1 VDRRRYRGRAVPT
14 TSKKQRQQQ
23 RRKGSA
29 QARQA
34 AARARRRTSRQRW
47 AVIATFLILVLVLG
61 LAQVIDV
68 GGKGRPAPVQLFAP
82 PQGETITGDTPCP
95 DPNGS
100 SPRTTTF
107 EKPPPMCIDPAKSYA
122 AAIETSKG
130 LITLDLDVKNAP
142 KTVNNF
148 VVLSRYHFYDGLPFH
163 RIAVGQFIQGGSPTA
178 DSSGGPGYQFEDEL
192 PVTPYKIGTM
202 AMANAGPDTNGSQFF
217 FVIGQNGVDVLAPK
231 YSILGQVTQG
241 MSVLASIE
249 KKGSVE
255 TGLDPDG
262 GKPTEV
268 ITIES
273 VTIKE
278 T

>member
-1 VDRRRYRGRAVPT
+1 MPT
-14 TSKKQRQQQ
+14 TSKSKRQQQ
-23 RRKGSA
+23 RRRTAG

-34 AARARRRTSRQRW
+34 AARAARRTSRRKW
-47 AVIATFLILVLVLG
+47 AVLATFLVLIMVLG
-61 LAQVIDV
+61 LAQVIDS
-68 GGKGRPAPVQLFAP
+68 GDSARDAPVRLFTPAF
-82 PQGETITGDTPCP
+82 GATITGDTPCP
-95 DPNGS
+95 DPGGS
-100 SPRTTTF
+100 SLRTTTF
-107 EKPPPMCIDPAKSYA
+107 EKPPPMCIDPTRRYE

-130 LITLDLDVKNAP
+130 LITVDLDAAHAP
-142 KTVNNF
+142 RTVNNF

-163 RIAVGQFIQGGSPTA
+163 RIATGQFVQGGSPNATG
-178 DSSGGPGYQFEDEL
+178 SGGPGYSFEDEL
-192 PVTPYKIGTM
+192 PVTPYKVGTM

-217 FVIGQNGVDVLAPK
+217 FVVGDRGVEVLSPN
-231 YSILGQVTQG
+231 YSILGQVTRG
-241 MSVLASIE
+241 MSTLKAIE

-262 GKPTEV
+262 GKPTEA

>member
-1 VDRRRYRGRAVPT
+1 MPT

-23 RRKGSA
+23 RRKSSA
-29 QARQA
+29 KARQA
-34 AARARRRTSRQRW
+34 AARAAKRSSQRKW
-47 AVIATFLILVLVLG
+47 VVIATFLILILVLG

-68 GGKGRPAPVQLFAP
+68 GGDTRDAPVALVAP
-82 PQGETITGDTPCP
+82 AQGATIRGDTPCP
-95 DPNGS
+95 DPAGG

-107 EKPPPMCIDPAKSYA
+107 EKPPPMCIDPTKTYA

-130 LITLDLDVKNAP
+130 LVTVDLDAKNAP
-142 KTVNNF
+142 ATVNNF

-163 RIAVGQFIQGGSPTA
+163 RIAAGQFIQGGSPTA
-178 DSSGGPGYQFEDEL
+178 TGSGGPGYRFEDEL
-192 PVTPYKIGTM
+192 PVTPYRIGTM

-217 FVIGQNGVDVLAPK
+217 FVIGEKGVEVLAPS
-231 YSILGQVTQG
+231 YSILGQVSRG
-241 MSVLASIE
+241 MNVLESIE

-255 TGLDPDG
+255 TGIDPDG
-262 GKPTEV
+262 GKPTEM

>member
-1 VDRRRYRGRAVPT
+1 VPS

-23 RRKGSA
+23 RRRSSA

-34 AARARRRTSRQRW
+34 AARAARRTSRRKW
-47 AVIATFLILVLVLG
+47 AVIATFLIMILVLG

-68 GGKGRPAPVQLFAP
+68 GGKVRNAPVELVAP
-82 PQGETITGDTPCP
+82 AQGETVTSDTPCP
-95 DPNGS
+95 DPAGGS
-100 SPRTTTF
+100 ARTTAF
-107 EKPPPMCIDPAKSYA
+107 EKPPPMCIDPAKTYA

-130 LITLDLDVKNAP
+130 LITVDLDARNAP

-163 RIAVGQFIQGGSPTA
+163 RIATGQFIQGGSPTA
-178 DSSGGPGYQFEDEL
+178 TGSGGPGYEFEDEL

-217 FVIGQNGVDVLAPK
+217 FVIGAKGVEVLAPK
-231 YSILGQVTQG
+231 YSILGQTTRG
-241 MSVLASIE
+241 MNVLKAIE
-249 KKGSVE
+249 KKGSAE
-255 TGLDPDG
+255 TGADPDG
-262 GKPTEV
+262 GRPTEM

>member
-1 VDRRRYRGRAVPT
+1 MAP

-23 RRKGSA
+23 RRRTSA

-34 AARARRRTSRQRW
+34 AAHAARRTSRRKW
-47 AVIATFLILVLVLG
+47 AIIATFLIMILVLG
-61 LAQVIDV
+61 LAQVVDT
-68 GGKGRPAPVQLFAP
+68 GGDLDDGPVNLVAPA
-82 PQGETITGDTPCP
+82 QGATITGDTPCP
-95 DPNGS
+95 DPDGG

-107 EKPPPMCIDPAKSYA
+107 EKPPPLCIDPAKTYA

-130 LITLDLDVKNAP
+130 LITVDLDAKNAP

-163 RIAVGQFIQGGSPTA
+163 RIAAGQYIQGGSPTA
-178 DSSGGPGYQFEDEL
+178 TGSGGPGYRFEDET
-192 PVTPYKIGTM
+192 PVTPYRIGTM
-202 AMANAGPDTNGSQFF
+202 AMANAGADTNGSQFF
-217 FVIGQNGVDVLAPK
+217 FVIGEGGVDVLSQAPN
-231 YSILGQVTQG
+231 YSILGQVNQG
-241 MSVLASIE
+241 MKVLESIE

-255 TGLDPDG
+255 TASDPDS
-262 GKPTEV
+262 GKPTEM

>member
-1 VDRRRYRGRAVPT
+1 VPS

-23 RRKGSA
+23 RRRTSA

-34 AARARRRTSRQRW
+34 AARAARRTSRRKW
-47 AVIATFLILVLVLG
+47 AIIATFLIMILVLG
-61 LAQVIDV
+61 LAQIVDT
-68 GGKGRPAPVQLFAP
+68 GRTVTDGPVDLVAPA
-82 PQGETITGDTPCP
+82 QGATIAGDTPCP
-95 DPNGS
+95 DPNGG

-107 EKPPPMCIDPAKSYA
+107 EKPPPLCIDPAKTYA

-130 LITLDLDVKNAP
+130 LITVDLDAKNAP

-148 VVLSRYHFYDGLPFH
+148 VVLSQYHFYDGLPFH
-163 RIAVGQFIQGGSPTA
+163 RIAAGQYIQGGSPTA
-178 DSSGGPGYQFEDEL
+178 TGSGGPGYAFEDET

-202 AMANAGPDTNGSQFF
+202 AMANAGADTNGSQFF
-217 FVIGQNGVDVLAPK
+217 FVIGQSGVDVLSQAPN
-231 YSILGQVTQG
+231 YSILGQVSLG
-241 MSVLASIE
+241 MKVLESIE
-249 KKGSVE
+249 KKGSAE
-255 TGLDPDG
+255 TASDPDS
-262 GKPTEV
+262 GKPTEM